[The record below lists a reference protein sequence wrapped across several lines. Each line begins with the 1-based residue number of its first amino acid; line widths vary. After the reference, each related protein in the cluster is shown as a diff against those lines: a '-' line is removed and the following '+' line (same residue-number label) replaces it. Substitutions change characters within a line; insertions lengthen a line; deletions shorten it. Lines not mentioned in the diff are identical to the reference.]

1 MYCINTQKKA
11 PKPAKETKVKDPN
24 APKRGSSAW
33 NFYQSAMR
41 SVVKAANPN
50 VEAKE
55 IQKLL
60 SDNFKA
66 LSAEE
71 RAPYDAKAAADKER
85 YQKEMAEYSSKVG
98 GDASSTPKKAATP
111 SSSSSS
117 KSPKKAD
124 VTKGMDIIAS
134 LKKQA
139 ANPPTS
145 ASSSSPK
152 VDNNG
157 EAKKPSSASKK
168 RKQPTV
174 KSMAGLLNG
183 FMNIKKQK
191 Q

>member
-1 MYCINTQKKA
+1 
-11 PKPAKETKVKDPN
+11 
-24 APKRGSSAW
+24 
-33 NFYQSAMR
+33 MR

-98 GDASSTPKKAATP
+98 GDASSTPKKAAIP
-111 SSSSSS
+111 STSSSS

-124 VTKGMDIIAS
+124 VTKGMDIVAS
-134 LKKQA
+134 FKKQA
-139 ANPPTS
+139 ANSPKPAS
-145 ASSSSPK
+145 ASLSPK
-152 VDNNG
+152 VDNG

>member
-1 MYCINTQKKA
+1 
-11 PKPAKETKVKDPN
+11 
-24 APKRGSSAW
+24 
-33 NFYQSAMR
+33 MR

-85 YQKEMAEYSSKVG
+85 YLKEMAEYSSKVG
-98 GDASSTPKKAATP
+98 GDASSTPKKAATL
-111 SSSSSS
+111 SSSSSG

-139 ANPPTS
+139 ANSPKPAS

-157 EAKKPSSASKK
+157 EAKKPSPASKK

>member
-1 MYCINTQKKA
+1 
-11 PKPAKETKVKDPN
+11 
-24 APKRGSSAW
+24 
-33 NFYQSAMR
+33 MR

-85 YQKEMAEYSSKVG
+85 YLKEMAEYSSKVG

-124 VTKGMDIIAS
+124 VTKGMDIVAS

-139 ANPPTS
+139 AKPAS

>member
-1 MYCINTQKKA
+1 
-11 PKPAKETKVKDPN
+11 
-24 APKRGSSAW
+24 
-33 NFYQSAMR
+33 MR

>member
-1 MYCINTQKKA
+1 
-11 PKPAKETKVKDPN
+11 
-24 APKRGSSAW
+24 
-33 NFYQSAMR
+33 MR

-60 SDNFKA
+60 SDKFKA

-98 GDASSTPKKAATP
+98 VDASSSKAVTATP

-124 VTKGMDIIAS
+124 VTKGMDIVAS

-139 ANPPTS
+139 ANSPKAAS
-145 ASSSSPK
+145 SSSSSPK
-152 VDNNG
+152 VDNG

-183 FMNIKKQK
+183 LIKKKQK
-191 Q
+191 QA

>member
-1 MYCINTQKKA
+1 
-11 PKPAKETKVKDPN
+11 
-24 APKRGSSAW
+24 
-33 NFYQSAMR
+33 MR

-111 SSSSSS
+111 ATSSSS

-124 VTKGMDIIAS
+124 VTKGMDIVAS

-139 ANPPTS
+139 ANSPKPAS
-145 ASSSSPK
+145 ASSSSQ

-157 EAKKPSSASKK
+157 EAKKPSSANKK

>member
-1 MYCINTQKKA
+1 
-11 PKPAKETKVKDPN
+11 
-24 APKRGSSAW
+24 
-33 NFYQSAMR
+33 MR

-124 VTKGMDIIAS
+124 VTKGMDIVAS

-139 ANPPTS
+139 AKPAS

-157 EAKKPSSASKK
+157 EAKKPSPASKK

>member
-1 MYCINTQKKA
+1 
-11 PKPAKETKVKDPN
+11 
-24 APKRGSSAW
+24 
-33 NFYQSAMR
+33 MR

-60 SDNFKA
+60 SDDFKA

-111 SSSSSS
+111 SSSSSG
-117 KSPKKAD
+117 KSPKKVD
-124 VTKGMDIIAS
+124 VTKGMDIVAS
-134 LKKQA
+134 FKKQA
-139 ANPPTS
+139 ANSPKPAS
-145 ASSSSPK
+145 ASSSPK

-174 KSMAGLLNG
+174 KSMAGILNG
-183 FMNIKKQK
+183 FMNMKKQK